1 MSDLPAIPDQ
11 PNDIATRTRDG
22 KGRYDRDP
30 TTVARDAEAAALRAK
45 SWTYQQIA
53 DHLGITKSSA
63 HEAVQRALAD
73 TLAEPAEALRTLELE
88 RLDGMWRAVQGVL
101 ERKHLTVSNGR
112 VVQIPNEAGELVPV
126 EDDAPILQ
134 AVDRLLKIQER
145 RAKLLG
151 LDIPVKQQIEVDG
164 GIRYEVI
171 GVDIE
176 AMR

>member
-1 MSDLPAIPDQ
+1 MSDELEPIHQNNEA
-11 PNDIATRTRDG
+11 ARTRDG

-30 TTVARDAEAAALRAK
+30 ATVARDAEAAALRAK

-53 DHLGITKSSA
+53 DHFGIARSA
-63 HEAVQRALAD
+63 AYSAVQRALAD

-88 RLDGMWRAVQGVL
+88 RLDGMWQAVQGVL
-101 ERKHLTVSNGR
+101 ERKHLTVSNGK
-112 VVQIPNEAGELVPV
+112 VVQLPDEDGKLVPI

-176 AMR
+176 AIR